1 MSRKHNCKHHRSKHN
16 YARRL
21 ASRGVSGVV
30 VRMDDLETLRRR
42 ASRQSTVD
50 DEARWTGEA
59 A

>member
-1 MSRKHNCKHHRSKHN
+1 MSRKHNTKHHRSKHN

-21 ASRGVSGVV
+21 AARGVSSAA

-42 ASRQSTVD
+42 ASRQATVD
-50 DEARWTGEA
+50 DEARWAGEA